1 MRRSVDFS
9 STHDLAE
16 SLAFEAD
23 KMNLTGAS
31 EDHRNAV
38 SAFVDKEKP
47 IFRGSLAASRRATDG
62 AAGRW
67 AGAT

>member
-1 MRRSVDFS
+1 MRQSVNFS

-16 SLAFEAD
+16 SLAYEAG

-38 SAFVDKEKP
+38 AAFVAKEEP
-47 IFRGSLAASRRATDG
+47 TFHAR
-62 AAGRW
+62 
-67 AGAT
+67 